1 MAAPIRGAAGRQT
14 PARSF
19 GAKMKQQILI
29 QLAEWIR
36 ATAGERGLLVPVSGG
51 TDSALCFWLCQQ
63 ALPAKAVAVHFGET
77 LRGHA
82 WFESLGPIETI
93 PLPPEQEEKELT
105 RWALLLSLSTRRR
118 VWLVGSRNRTEDVFS
133 TFSLASR
140 VATYYPIVS
149 LWKSEV
155 LDLCGLIGVPE
166 EIIASSHQAD
176 PLCGRTE
183 LMAEIGV
190 ERIDRFLKVKE
201 GELPADELTILP
213 ADHLRYLDE
222 TYQRGQYKRNLPI
235 RAPRF

>member
-1 MAAPIRGAAGRQT
+1 MAAPIRGATTRQT

-51 TDSALCFWLCQQ
+51 T
-63 ALPAKAVAVHFGET
+63 
-77 LRGHA
+77 
-82 WFESLGPIETI
+82 
-93 PLPPEQEEKELT
+93 
-105 RWALLLSLSTRRR
+105 
-118 VWLVGSRNRTEDVFS
+118 RNRTGDVFG

-235 RAPRF
+235 R